1 MAATWKVDSIRRL
14 ILSTLGSM
22 NRGGTGILAE
32 TGWIRFGYQHCWR
45 FDCREVQAVW
55 FLEEHA
61 VKFYRRDRTLLR
73 IVRLE
78 SVPQDL
84 QAA

>member
-1 MAATWKVDSIRRL
+1 MAASWKVDSIRRL
-14 ILSTLGSM
+14 ILGTFRSI
-22 NRGGTGILAE
+22 NRGDTDIRAE

-45 FDCREVQAVW
+45 FDGGEVQAVW
-55 FLEEHA
+55 FLEEQA

-78 SVPQDL
+78 SVPLDL